1 MKNIINKL
9 AGITLSLLVMAGMSS
24 CYDTVLEFDD
34 TTVINS
40 EDGSVS
46 SDSLSTIE
54 EATGMI
60 RNVQTQ
66 VISGPVHAY
75 QNQETEYLIDFAGY
89 MSNPH
94 NFDGRLKSS
103 FCFYDDFAN
112 GQMAQLQNLAP
123 NCVPIMNSGK
133 KLGIEPISA
142 LASILFSYSIYQC
155 AVTYGPVPYDDFR
168 ALKSQRPLTYNE
180 QSYVF
185 EQLFIELIRAD
196 SILAA
201 YKPGNQTLDNAIVQ
215 SNALTEGV
223 EVSAQEAV
231 NHWRK
236 FANSMILRLA
246 MTCVKVD
253 GFTVN
258 GKTVQTLAEEA
269 VARGVLEAG
278 DRQVALMSGTSGLFG
293 ALHPLY
299 IVANQWVD
307 ARLHGTF
314 HNILLRTNHPALET
328 WFAKNSGQLT
338 SKFNVVYPSGSEIM
352 SMRSGTYLE
361 SSGNAAYNYILYSK
375 FNDLVF
381 SAHSLCLFMV
391 EEALFLRAEGALRGW
406 NMGGDA
412 QTFYEEGIR
421 VSFEKNTF
429 NGLDSYMS
437 WRGLGDN
444 TVSEKD
450 KYLYVDYYD
459 PDNNLYD
466 ESSDYYYKLNNAWGG
481 IDTNPV
487 TSVSG
492 NEWYE
497 QQLEKIITQKW
508 IAIFPMSVVAWTDI
522 RRTGYP
528 RLLPAVYGAYAEADG
543 SISDELTVRRM
554 PFTTGGIAEATT
566 DINTTGIPA
575 LDSESTGDLKG
586 DMQGTRLWWDVA
598 DKSNFK

>member
-338 SKFNVVYPSGSEIM
+338 SKFNVVYDKSLVRGMGYYTGMVFEISSNKFSSSIGGGGRYDKMIGKFLGESVPAVGFSIGFERVCEILKDEDLQLASEQKVILIYSDNDDFAKVLEKFGEM
-352 SMRSGTYLE
+352 QKQYTAVRLLKRSKKLGKQIDGLIDNGFNYSFSFGE
-361 SSGNAAYNYILYSK
+361 SSELKPLSK
-375 FNDLVF
+375 
-381 SAHSLCLFMV
+381 
-391 EEALFLRAEGALRGW
+391 
-406 NMGGDA
+406 
-412 QTFYEEGIR
+412 
-421 VSFEKNTF
+421 
-429 NGLDSYMS
+429 
-437 WRGLGDN
+437 
-444 TVSEKD
+444 
-450 KYLYVDYYD
+450 
-459 PDNNLYD
+459 
-466 ESSDYYYKLNNAWGG
+466 
-481 IDTNPV
+481 
-487 TSVSG
+487 
-492 NEWYE
+492 
-497 QQLEKIITQKW
+497 
-508 IAIFPMSVVAWTDI
+508 
-522 RRTGYP
+522 
-528 RLLPAVYGAYAEADG
+528 
-543 SISDELTVRRM
+543 
-554 PFTTGGIAEATT
+554 
-566 DINTTGIPA
+566 
-575 LDSESTGDLKG
+575 
-586 DMQGTRLWWDVA
+586 
-598 DKSNFK
+598 